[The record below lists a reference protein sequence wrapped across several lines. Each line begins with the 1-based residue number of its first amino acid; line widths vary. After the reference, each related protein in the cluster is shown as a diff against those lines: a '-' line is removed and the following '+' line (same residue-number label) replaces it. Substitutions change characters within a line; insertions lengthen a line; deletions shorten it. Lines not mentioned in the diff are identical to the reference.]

1 MPNTETFIMDE
12 LLREHG
18 SVLYDY
24 CRTELSPADAELA
37 ACGALLSAIHHA
49 DQPREDDQSR
59 AWLYA
64 LARAHRTAQARA
76 NPASVGSWTRPDS
89 TADPLSAEAL
99 MALPGPHREVLDLTV
114 RHHLTHPEIALIFDV
129 GAVEIERLATAA
141 ADQLETWVAAV
152 TAARSDGCSELGG
165 QVSEAADA
173 PARRRRARISRHIS
187 QCPTCQNAPRT
198 TTAGELLDHLPIT
211 ATPATMTSRLAD
223 VEPLTPQEGWRA
235 DGFPPQT
242 HALAETLADLPSPA
256 LTSNSPPASEDEF
269 RAWERHSEDFWARRE
284 DESDPEARLSL
295 RPFLPAIRV
304 SVLIAGAVACVLGA
318 GAGWSALQPERPS
331 PTVPV
336 AAPATITLVPSDA
349 PPNALLDEPPTVPPP
364 SRRPRSPAPSKK
376 RSPMPAVRNP
386 PSKAPS
392 QIDPAVGGSRAGTN
406 SGPQEPPALPA
417 RDPTA
422 SSTRRT
428 LPRPAPPTADLTP
441 ASLHLG
447 TGRSDRVTLSC
458 TGTCHITSGRGTSG
472 IVVDGD
478 RITVS
483 APAST
488 PACDDITESG
498 AATISWT
505 GTTTGDG
512 RTSEGTT
519 RGGGTLTLPV
529 SWTIEADKGTWMPT
543 GSVTYTGDHEGR
555 WSNCP

>member
-1 MPNTETFIMDE
+1 MPNTETFTMDE

-18 SVLYDY
+18 SLLYDY
-24 CRTELSPADAELA
+24 CLTELSPADAELA
-37 ACGALLSAIHHA
+37 ACGALVSAIHHA
-49 DQPREDDQSR
+49 DQPREDEQSR

-64 LARAHRTAQARA
+64 LARAHRTAQA

-89 TADPLSAEAL
+89 TADPLLAEAL
-99 MALPGPHREVLDLTV
+99 MALPGLHREVLDLAV

-129 GAVEIERLATAA
+129 GAVEIERLATVA

-152 TAARSDGCSELGG
+152 TAARGDGCSELGG
-165 QVSEAADA
+165 QVSETADA
-173 PARRRRARISRHIS
+173 PARRRRVRISRHIS

-198 TTAGELLDHLPIT
+198 TTAGELLDHLPIM
-211 ATPATMTSRLAD
+211 ATPATMTGRLAG
-223 VEPLTPQEGWRA
+223 VEPLAPEEGWRA

-269 RAWERHSEDFWARRE
+269 RAWERNGDDFWARRE

-331 PTVPV
+331 PAVPV
-336 AAPATITLVPSDA
+336 AAPATITLVPSDV
-349 PPNALLDEPPTVPPP
+349 PPNALLDEPPPVPPP

-376 RSPMPAVRNP
+376 RTPMPAPKNS
-386 PSKAPS
+386 PSKARS
-392 QIDPAVGGSRAGTN
+392 QIDPATGGSRADTN
-406 SGPQEPPALPA
+406 SGPQEPPAWPA
-417 RDPTA
+417 RDPSA
-422 SSTRRT
+422 SSTRRP
-428 LPRPAPPTADLTP
+428 LPRPAPPTADLTL

-447 TGRSDRVTLSC
+447 AGRSGRVTLSC

-483 APAST
+483 APTST

-498 AATISWT
+498 TATITWS
-505 GTTTGDG
+505 GTSTGDG

-519 RGGGTLTLPV
+519 RSDGILTLPV
-529 SWTIEADKGTWMPT
+529 SWTIEADKGTWIPT
-543 GSVTYTGDHEGR
+543 GSVAYAGDHEGR